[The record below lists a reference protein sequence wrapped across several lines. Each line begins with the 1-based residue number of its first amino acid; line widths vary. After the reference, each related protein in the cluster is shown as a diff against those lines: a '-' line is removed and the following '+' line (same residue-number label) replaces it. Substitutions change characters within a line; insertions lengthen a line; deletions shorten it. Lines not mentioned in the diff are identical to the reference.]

1 MRDIIYQ
8 YMILIK
14 QNAKNVNLKD
24 VNIVIMKEYVNNVKI
39 IMSLYL
45 IIIK

>member
-14 QNAKNVNLKD
+14 QNAKNVKLKD

>member
-14 QNAKNVNLKD
+14 QNAKNVKLKD

-39 IMSLYL
+39 IMILYL

>member
-14 QNAKNVNLKD
+14 QNAKNVKLKV
-24 VNIVIMKEYVNNVKI
+24 VNPVTNIKEYAISMQKI
-39 IMSLYL
+39 L
-45 IIIK
+45 

>member
-14 QNAKNVNLKD
+14 QNTKNVKLKD

-39 IMSLYL
+39 IMSIYL